1 MWGDEPPQDH
11 EPKEECLMVDIV
23 TARQEIG
30 KFFYQYGFGEKLS
43 SVPQNRL
50 TEIISSLAMKGNQ
63 SKTTDFAELKQAFRT
78 TYGHFLSKGKWD
90 EQSVSQKQQE
100 ESFRKTAELALA
112 KHAPLYL
119 SIDDTVIVK
128 KKPSSRAKRPMEA
141 TGWHYSHLAGKQ
153 VFGYQVFGAN
163 ISTGNFSL
171 CYCLRRCCPEN
182 GSKIEMAIQLLDTL
196 PETEAHIILQM
207 DSWYTCK
214 AVWDKALEK
223 NITLI
228 GAMKTNRILY
238 PDGSRRRAQDHAS
251 MLPNDQYHLVTVG
264 GHEYWVHRYEGALNG
279 IDNAVVLLS
288 YPKDAFGNKN
298 ALRVFIC
305 SDLKLSDAEI
315 LAHYTHR
322 WKIEVMFKQQK
333 MYMGFKSFM
342 VRSAKAIDRLFVILP
357 LAHFF
362 FMVLFNALL
371 PLSAALRRFRAI
383 LCNF

>member
-1 MWGDEPPQDH
+1 
-11 EPKEECLMVDIV
+11 MVDIV
-23 TARQEIG
+23 TARHEIG
-30 KFFYQYGFGEKLS
+30 KFFYEYGFGEILS
-43 SVPQNRL
+43 GVPQNRL

-63 SKTTDFAELKQAFRT
+63 SKTTDFAELKQVFRT

-90 EQSVSQKQQE
+90 EQAVSQKQQE
-100 ESFRKTAELALA
+100 RSFQKTAELALA

-119 SIDDTVIVK
+119 SIDDTVIEK
-128 KKPSSRAKRPMEA
+128 KKPSSRAKRPMEG

-163 ISTGNFSL
+163 VSTGNFSL

-182 GSKIEMAIQLLDTL
+182 GSKIDMAVQLLDTL
-196 PETEAHIILQM
+196 PETDAHVILQM

-223 NITLI
+223 GITLI

-238 PDGSRRRAQDHAS
+238 PDGNRRRAQDHAP

-322 WKIEVMFKQQK
+322 WTIEVMFKQQK

>member
-1 MWGDEPPQDH
+1 MWDDKPPQDH
-11 EPKEECLMVDIV
+11 ETKEECLMVDIV

-30 KFFYQYGFGEKLS
+30 KFFYKYGFGETLS

-50 TEIISSLAMKGNQ
+50 AEIISSLAMKGNQ
-63 SKTTDFAELKQAFRT
+63 SKTTDFAEPGQGYRT

-90 EQSVSQKQQE
+90 EQAVSQKQQE
-100 ESFRKTAELALA
+100 RSLQKAAELALA
-112 KHAPLYL
+112 KHVPLYL
-119 SIDDTVIVK
+119 SIDDTVIEK
-128 KKPSSRAKRPMEA
+128 KKPSSQAKRPMEG

-182 GSKIEMAIQLLDTL
+182 GSKIDMAVQLLDTL
-196 PETEAHIILQM
+196 PETDAHIILQM

-214 AVWDKALEK
+214 ALWDKALEK

-238 PDGSRRRAQDHAS
+238 PNGLRCSAQDHAA

-264 GHEYWVHRYEGALNG
+264 GHEYWIHRYEGALNG
-279 IDNAVVLLS
+279 IDKAVVLLS

-305 SDLKLSDAEI
+305 SDSSLSEANI

-362 FMVLFNALL
+362 FMVFFDALF
-371 PLSAALRRFRAI
+371 PLSAALRRFRTI
-383 LCNF
+383 LCCF